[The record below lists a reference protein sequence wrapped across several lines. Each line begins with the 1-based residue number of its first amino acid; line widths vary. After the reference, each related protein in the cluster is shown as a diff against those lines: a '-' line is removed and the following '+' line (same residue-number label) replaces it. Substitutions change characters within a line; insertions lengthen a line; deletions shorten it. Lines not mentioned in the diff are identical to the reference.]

1 MTFFIRKVSLFLLL
15 LALVGAPALAS
26 AQQGSNSG
34 GLYPQTNQGG
44 INPQT
49 NSGGSS
55 GGFSIENPLKFGSFC
70 QLLKGLLGA
79 IVAIGIPVAVIFLV
93 WVGFK
98 FVLARGNSTEIE
110 NAKRSFVH
118 TVLGIAIFLGAWVIA
133 QVISATVSQFGVTI
147 LSCQ

>member
-1 MTFFIRKVSLFLLL
+1 MIFMLKKGLLL
-15 LALVGAPALAS
+15 LVVVSLLAAPAFAG
-26 AQQGSNSG
+26 AQQGTNQG
-34 GLYPQTNQGG
+34 GIFPQTNQGG
-44 INPQT
+44 ISPQT
-49 NSGGSS
+49 NSG
-55 GGFSIENPLKFGSFC
+55 GGFSIENPLRFGSFC
-70 QLLKGLLGA
+70 QLLKGILGA
-79 IVAIGIPVAVIFLV
+79 VVAIGVPVAVIFLV

-118 TVLGIAIFLGAWVIA
+118 TVLGIAIFLGAWIIA